1 MHPAPRHSPRSALI
15 SLLFAAAMTI
25 PILVSAR
32 EPDTGKH
39 FVWRVTNVPVPFYL
53 IGTIHRLTGSDYPL
67 PQPFQQALKD
77 SQRFLFEVA
86 ENRKGEFGEK
96 LAQARVYPK
105 GDSIARHVHPE
116 TWAFLVKSFKQ
127 NRYFS
132 AKWKVGGRYIEV
144 QQLRPW
150 AVANLYGGTSDWR
163 GISGY
168 YGVDNRFEF
177 EAHRQGKEVAGL
189 ETVDEH
195 VQVMGGMND
204 VESELLLLDEIV
216 NRKQDRPE
224 YDRTHAAW
232 KRGDTAGLWAE
243 LQRSR
248 KLNPGAEAR
257 LLDMRNVKWIP
268 RIKAEMKT
276 GKPTCILAGAGH
288 FVGPNGVI
296 SLLQK
301 NGYKIEQL

>member
-1 MHPAPRHSPRSALI
+1 MRPTPRSALI

-53 IGTIHRLTGSDYPL
+53 IGTFHALTSSDYPL
-67 PQPFQQALKD
+67 PQAFQQALKD
-77 SQRFLFEVA
+77 SNRFLFEVA
-86 ENRKGEFGEK
+86 ENRPGEFGERFAK
-96 LAQARVYPK
+96 ASVYPK
-105 GDSIARHVHPE
+105 GDTIARHVHPE

-127 NRYFS
+127 NRYFG
-132 AKWKVGGRYIEV
+132 ATWKVGGQYIEV

-150 AVANLYGGTSDWR
+150 AVADFYGGTADWR
-163 GISGY
+163 GVYSE
-168 YGVDNRFEF
+168 YGVDNHFEF
-177 EAHRQGKEVAGL
+177 EAHRRNKEVAGL
-189 ETVDEH
+189 ETIEEH
-195 VQVMGGMND
+195 VQVLAGMND
-204 VESELLLLDEIV
+204 IESELMLLDEIV
-216 NRKQDRPE
+216 NRKNDRPE
-224 YDRTHAAW
+224 YDRAHAAW
-232 KRGDTAGLWAE
+232 RRGDTAAMWAE
-243 LQRSR
+243 DQRAR

-257 LLDMRNVKWIP
+257 LIDMRNVKWIP